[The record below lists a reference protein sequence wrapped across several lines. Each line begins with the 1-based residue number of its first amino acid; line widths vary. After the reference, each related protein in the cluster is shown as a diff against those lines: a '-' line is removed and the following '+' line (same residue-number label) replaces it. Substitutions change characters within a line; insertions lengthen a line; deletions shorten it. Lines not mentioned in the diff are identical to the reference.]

1 MTPQTNDRD
10 YEYFWLTLKGIII
23 IHVSDAV
30 KDNINT
36 ISNELNIL
44 QKHKEY
50 SDIAVKINLFL
61 NENIEYICLTL
72 LKRKDIDNL
81 CKFSGNLRKWLTIMN
96 KRQISVEFIEHTFL
110 VKFIFVLITYEQ
122 DTVKFESLTDLTLE
136 AMQIADFNKIFVYC
150 IIYKTH
156 SMIDLL
162 KGYVDLEK
170 YFIDKVEYNK
180 NKYTKSKKLI
190 PLIEK
195 NTTEFFL
202 QNKLTFET
210 TMGIKV
216 IL

>member
-1 MTPQTNDRD
+1 
-10 YEYFWLTLKGIII
+10 
-23 IHVSDAV
+23 
-30 KDNINT
+30 
-36 ISNELNIL
+36 
-44 QKHKEY
+44 
-50 SDIAVKINLFL
+50 
-61 NENIEYICLTL
+61 
-72 LKRKDIDNL
+72 
-81 CKFSGNLRKWLTIMN
+81 
-96 KRQISVEFIEHTFL
+96 
-110 VKFIFVLITYEQ
+110 
-122 DTVKFESLTDLTLE
+122 
-136 AMQIADFNKIFVYC
+136 
-150 IIYKTH
+150 
-156 SMIDLL
+156 MIDLL